1 MNNLLSNEKEKKTN
15 FTKNKSYKK
24 LTNSNFNGLSF
35 YKKSLSSHLI
45 QITIQVGPNIV
56 KSIYKETIE
65 IYKNN
70 TTSHGFNV
78 DNIPSKYIETRHQAE
93 IINKL
98 KIFLL
103 KYLVLDFL
111 IYKLRNLNISIT
123 NYPRLTKIMND
134 DQFNLKYLFDIS
146 IADPIPLKEWKN
158 FIFRPPRR
166 KKYKDLDKQV
176 ENFIKQEAISTKKQK
191 KHHIEENDWVIFDA
205 TILDK
210 TKKAIWQDQKNSFCV
225 KIGIKN
231 LMNEFQ
237 ESFIGKYINETFI
250 TSNMPIEQETLL
262 DGQNNNYNFLIKI
275 KEITKGGSFSID
287 LFKSAFKLKSK
298 QEVHTKLIEAF
309 SFKDDLSQRY
319 SIIEELFHLLLSK
332 HRFEIPAHISIRRQ
346 EDILLNLIKKPDYQ
360 VYRTQKEFSKQIALL
375 AEQQLKEEILI
386 DQISLDENI
395 YADEKDIQNYLH
407 LLSHNRL
414 REFIHFKSPYEQ
426 LEKSNYPINMGTL
439 NQIACREKTLNYI
452 IYTLTK

>member
-1 MNNLLSNEKEKKTN
+1 MINLVSNEKTKKTS
-15 FTKNKSYKK
+15 FAKNKSYRK

-35 YKKSLSSHLI
+35 DKKNLSSHLL
-45 QITIQVGPNIV
+45 QITIQVDSNIS
-56 KSIYKETIE
+56 KAAHKETVE
-65 IYKNN
+65 LYKQQ
-70 TTSHGFNV
+70 TAPHGFNT
-78 DNIPSKYIETRHQAE
+78 DNIPSKYIETRHKTE

-98 KIFLL
+98 KVFLL

-111 IYKLRNLNISIT
+111 IYKLRDLSISIT
-123 NYPRLTKIMND
+123 NYPRLTKIIND
-134 DQFNLKYLFDIS
+134 DQFNLKFLFDIS

-158 FIFRPPRR
+158 FIFRPPKR

-176 ENFIKQEAISTKKQK
+176 ENFIKQESVSTKKQK
-191 KHHIEENDWVIFDA
+191 NNYVEESDWVIFDA
-205 TILDK
+205 TLLDK
-210 TKKAIWQDQKNSFCV
+210 TENPIWQDQKNSFCV
-225 KIGIKN
+225 KIGLQH

-237 ESFIGKYINETFI
+237 ESFIGKYANDTFI
-250 TSNMPIEQETLL
+250 TINMPIEQETLL
-262 DGQNNNYNFLIKI
+262 DGQTNNYKFLIKI
-275 KEITKGGSFSID
+275 KEITKGKTFSID
-287 LFKSAFKLKSK
+287 LFKAAFKLKSK

-332 HRFEIPAHISIRRQ
+332 HRFEVPAHISIRRQ
-346 EDILLNLIKKPDYQ
+346 EDILLSLIKKPDYQ
-360 VYRTQKEFSKQIALL
+360 VYRAQKEFPKQIALL

-386 DQISLDENI
+386 DRIALDENI
-395 YADEKDIQNYLH
+395 YADDKDIQNYIH

-426 LEKSNYPINMGTL
+426 LEKSSYPINMGTL